1 MTELIKETE
10 NMREWSEEKRCEGN
24 TIGLV
29 PTMGALHE
37 GHMRLIRE
45 SLDQDDLTIVSIFIN
60 PLQFSPN
67 EDFDDY
73 PRQFDD
79 DMELCESAGVAC
91 VFKPEVSEFY
101 PKGFATY
108 VEQEDLP
115 EKLCGES
122 RPEHFRGVMTVIT
135 KLYNATMPHNSYYG
149 QKDYQQALIIR
160 RMTRDLSFGI
170 DVEMLETVREE
181 DGLAVSSRNKYLT
194 PKQRKEAPVLYEALQ
209 KGREAIK
216 NKLRDTEELC
226 ELMKEHIRE
235 NSSAD
240 IEYLKILQP
249 ETLQEMKEV
258 RGDVLIAVAAQFGKA
273 RLIDNIITSRYDD
286 EEE

>member
-1 MTELIKETE
+1 MTELIKTTE
-10 NMREWSEEKRCEGN
+10 NMREWSEKHRCEGDEV
-24 TIGLV
+24 GLV

-45 SLDQDDLTIVSIFIN
+45 SLDQDDQTIVSIFIN

-79 DMELCESAGVAC
+79 DMDLCESAGVAA
-91 VFKPEVSEFY
+91 VFNPEVSEFY
-101 PKGFATY
+101 SKGFATY
-108 VEQEDLP
+108 IEQEDLP

-122 RPEHFRGVMTVIT
+122 RPEHFRGVMTVVC
-135 KLYNATMPHNSYYG
+135 KLYNATTPHRAYYG
-149 QKDYQQALIIR
+149 QKDYQQYLIVK
-160 RMTRDLSFGI
+160 RMTEDLSFGI
-170 DVEMLETVREE
+170 DLELLDTVREE
-181 DGLAVSSRNKYLT
+181 DGLAVSSRNKYLS
-194 PKQRKEAPVLYEALQ
+194 PKQREEAPCLYEALQ

-216 NKLRDTEELC
+216 DKIRDTDELC
-226 ELMKEHIRE
+226 DIMREHIEE

-240 IEYLKILQP
+240 IEYLKVLQP

-286 EEE
+286 E